1 MAEYCPNCFEPM
13 DFLHTCDSSKSAG
26 AEDFGSFSTA
36 KSKKASLVTIVGL
49 APLAGLAVDLF
60 APVPSSII
68 HSILATLIGST
79 IVGLIWVM
87 TSYDGHK
94 SGKFIL
100 RNLKN
105 FAYTPNM
112 LKVFSAENPKKAT
125 TTWFGALAISIVL
138 QLVIFTPGNASYLSH
153 QVTKKIDDASGANL
167 EVKCPSTKI
176 YLYNEKIE
184 CRVKTGLLGITVP
197 ARATLSPLLGS
208 AEIKVSLF

>member
-1 MAEYCPNCFEPM
+1 M

-26 AEDFGSFSTA
+26 AEDFGSFSTS

-49 APLAGLAVDLF
+49 APLAGLVIDLF
-60 APVPSSII
+60 VPLPSSVV
-68 HSILATLIGST
+68 HSILSTLIGT
-79 IVGLIWVM
+79 TLVGLIWVM

-125 TTWFGALAISIVL
+125 NTWFGALALSIAL

-167 EVKCPSTKI
+167 EVTCPSPKI

-197 ARATLSPLLGS
+197 ARATLSPIMGS

>member
-1 MAEYCPNCFEPM
+1 ME
-13 DFLHTCDSSKSAG
+13 FLHTCGDSQSSQTDSQEAY
-26 AEDFGSFSTA
+26 FGKTNSG
-36 KSKKASLVTIVGL
+36 KASLATIVSL
-49 APLAGLAVDLF
+49 APFGGLAVDVF
-60 APVPSSII
+60 APLPSSVL

-79 IVGLIWVM
+79 LVGLIWVM

-94 SGKFIL
+94 SGKFLL

-105 FAYTPNM
+105 FAFTPNM

-125 TTWFGALAISIVL
+125 TTWFGVVAISIAL
-138 QLVIFTPGNASYLSH
+138 QLVIFTPGNASYLGH

-184 CRVKTGLLGITVP
+184 CRVKTGLLGISVP
-197 ARATLSPLLGS
+197 ARATLSPILGS

>member
-1 MAEYCPNCFEPM
+1 MAEHCPKCFEPM
-13 DFLHTCDSSKSAG
+13 EFLHTCDSAKSSWS
-26 AEDFGSFSTA
+26 ESSGSFSTP
-36 KSKKASLVTIVGL
+36 KSKKVSLVTFVSL

-60 APVPSSII
+60 APLPSSIV

-79 IVGLIWVM
+79 LVGLIWVL
-87 TSYDGHK
+87 TSYQGHK
-94 SGKFIL
+94 SGKFL
-100 RNLKN
+100 LSNLKN

-125 TTWFGALAISIVL
+125 TTWFGAVALSIAF
-138 QLVIFTPGNASYLSH
+138 QLIFFTPGNASYLGH

-184 CRVKTGLLGITVP
+184 CRVKTGIFGITVP
-197 ARATLSPLLGS
+197 ARATLSPLIGS
-208 AEIKVSLF
+208 AEIKVSLL

>member
-1 MAEYCPNCFEPM
+1 MFY
-13 DFLHTCDSSKSAG
+13 
-26 AEDFGSFSTA
+26 
-36 KSKKASLVTIVGL
+36 V
-49 APLAGLAVDLF
+49 
-60 APVPSSII
+60 
-68 HSILATLIGST
+68 
-79 IVGLIWVM
+79 
-87 TSYDGHK
+87 
-94 SGKFIL
+94 

-112 LKVFSAENPKKAT
+112 IKIFGLGETKKVATGWLAAVVVSSA
-125 TTWFGALAISIVL
+125 LQVL
-138 QLVIFTPGNASYLSH
+138 IFTPGNASYLGH

-197 ARATLSPLLGS
+197 ARATLSPILGS